1 MAAGLK
7 DRLARQ
13 VAGQTHLSFDPI
25 GQDEPTLASLPC
37 RLIDPDPN
45 QPRRDLGKLDELA
58 ESIRAQGLIQPLIVE
73 PLATGRYRILAGERR
88 YMACRQLGLETVP
101 CIARMVAVHSRL
113 ALQLIENL
121 HRKDL
126 NPVEE
131 ARRFQRLM
139 EEFNLSQRDLA
150 QRLGR
155 SLAAV
160 NQTLR
165 ILDLGEE
172 ILRDVQTSEHATK
185 SLLLEIAKE
194 SDPAQQQA
202 LWAKAQGGKLTVRAA
217 RSANHG
223 RESGRTATT
232 VWTLL
237 LADAKVEVRFQ
248 EGEATSER
256 AKAALQRA
264 LEHCGRLECK

>member
-1 MAAGLK
+1 MATGLK

-25 GQDEPTLASLPC
+25 GRDEPTLMSLPC

-73 PLATGRYRILAGERR
+73 PLATGRYRILVGERR

-101 CIARMVAVHSRL
+101 CIARTVAAHSRL

-131 ARRFQRLM
+131 ARGFQRLM
-139 EEFNLSQRDLA
+139 EEFDLSQRDLA
-150 QRLGR
+150 QRLGK

-202 LWAKAQGGKLTVRAA
+202 LWAKAQGGKLTVRGATSIKRRRDPIQPAA
-217 RSANHG
+217 PVCTLRLS
-223 RESGRTATT
+223 EAT
-232 VWTLL
+232 V
-237 LADAKVEVRFQ
+237 VVRFQ
-248 EGEATSER
+248 TGEATSER
-256 AKAALQRA
+256 VMAALEQA
-264 LEHCGRLECK
+264 LARCRPQG